1 MRSSEARENRQLR
14 MALVDSVRHELCTPL
29 TSIKASVT
37 TLLTNSELQPSQR
50 NELLIVIDEEADRLN
65 RLVDEAME
73 AARLDGS
80 VKLDLKPHAI
90 EELVDA
96 ARESCRTLLGQRP
109 VSVQLE
115 PRLPAVRADLN
126 RAEKAL
132 VQLLENAAKYSPA
145 GEPITITAEQRG
157 NFVMTSVA
165 DRGGG
170 IDDSEQRL
178 IFEKS
183 YRGKGHRYVVQGPGM
198 GLPIAN
204 AIIKAHRGSLG
215 VTSQPGHGSIF
226 SFTLPID

>member
-1 MRSSEARENRQLR
+1 

-37 TLLTNSELQPSQR
+37 TLLTNSQLQPSQR

-65 RLVDEAME
+65 WLVDEAME

-90 EELVDA
+90 EELIDA

-115 PRLPAVRADLN
+115 PGLPAVRADLN

-145 GEPITITAEQRG
+145 SEPITITAEQRG

-165 DRGGG
+165 DRGSG

-183 YRGKGHRYVVQGPGM
+183 YRGKGHHHVVQGTGM

-204 AIIKAHRGSLG
+204 AIIKAHRGSLS

>member
-1 MRSSEARENRQLR
+1 MRSREARENRQLR

-37 TLLTNSELQPSQR
+37 MLLTNSELQPSQR

-115 PRLPAVRADLN
+115 PGLPAVRADLN

-145 GEPITITAEQRG
+145 GEPAEYLPVRTIGQPE
-157 NFVMTSVA
+157 
-165 DRGGG
+165 D
-170 IDDSEQRL
+170 
-178 IFEKS
+178 
-183 YRGKGHRYVVQGPGM
+183 
-198 GLPIAN
+198 IAN
-204 AIIKAHRGSLG
+204 AVLFLMTTTYATGSTVRVDGGG
-215 VTSQPGHGSIF
+215 VIA
-226 SFTLPID
+226 

>member
-1 MRSSEARENRQLR
+1 

-37 TLLTNSELQPSQR
+37 TLLTNSQLQPSQR

-90 EELVDA
+90 EELIDA

-115 PRLPAVRADLN
+115 PGLPAVRADLN

-145 GEPITITAEQRG
+145 REPITITAEQRG
-157 NFVMTSVA
+157 NFVMTSIA
-165 DRGGG
+165 DRGSG

-183 YRGKGHRYVVQGPGM
+183 YRGTGHRHVVRGTGM

-204 AIIKAHRGSLG
+204 AIIKAHRGSLS

>member
-37 TLLTNSELQPSQR
+37 MLLTNSELQPSQR

-65 RLVDEAME
+65 RLVEEAME

-90 EELVDA
+90 EELIDA
-96 ARESCRTLLGQRP
+96 TRESCRTLLGQRP

-115 PRLPAVRADLN
+115 PGLPAVRADLN

-145 GEPITITAEQRG
+145 SEPITITAEQRG

-165 DRGGG
+165 DRGSG

-183 YRGKGHRYVVQGPGM
+183 YRGKGHRYVVQGTGM